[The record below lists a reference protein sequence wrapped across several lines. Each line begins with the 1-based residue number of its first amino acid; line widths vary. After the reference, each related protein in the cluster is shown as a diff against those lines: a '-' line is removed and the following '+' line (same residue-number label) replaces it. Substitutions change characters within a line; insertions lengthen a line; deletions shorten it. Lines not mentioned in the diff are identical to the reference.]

1 MKFDVFQGKKT
12 TTIILPDE
20 WDVTEVPISL
30 NKSLENPEDELL
42 KLLSAPE
49 DTPPLKD
56 LLKPGDQIAICVTDV
71 SRPSPDKIV
80 LPPLLQEIEKA
91 GIDKKNVTII
101 IGTGSHRDVTVAEM
115 NMRYGY
121 HITDNY
127 RIINHNSRDKN
138 YLTDLGAT
146 STGAP
151 IVVNSILTMVDHI
164 FNVGVID
171 LHQYAGYSGGA
182 KTIAVGCAGE
192 ETIQYTHSTPFL
204 EKSGTIPGK
213 IVGNTFQQTLW
224 EMVEPLPF
232 DFSINVIFDENG
244 RIMDIGA
251 GKPRSVFFSM
261 VEKARKIFE
270 FESNKQFDIAYLGV
284 PHPKDINL
292 YQASRAL
299 TYQTLVEQ
307 PALKKGALVNLLC
320 TCPEGMGQGMGEKR
334 FMEIMMKNSDPATV
348 IRTMS
353 GKPNLPGEQRAFM
366 LAKAMLS
373 YRLNVVGTTMPITDL
388 AAMGFTQEA
397 LLPRNMMNEKVN
409 AVVLRDGMKK
419 VLKFN
424 GQESDI
430 TYQMWEDEVQSEIEG
445 ADEFDIEEE
454 AKYDIE
460 DGTDPDF
467 DDNDES
473 QFDIDFD

>member
-12 TTIILPDE
+12 TTIILPDN

-42 KLLSAPE
+42 KLLNAPE
-49 DTPPLKD
+49 DCSPLKD
-56 LLKPGDQIAICVTDV
+56 MLKPGDQIAICVTDI

-80 LPPLLQEIEKA
+80 LPPLLNEIEKA

-101 IGTGSHRDVTVAEM
+101 IGTGSHRDVTVTEM

-164 FNVGVID
+164 FNIGVID

-213 IVGNTFQQTLW
+213 IVGNTFQKTLW
-224 EMVEPLPF
+224 EIVEPLPF
-232 DFSINVIFDENG
+232 DFSINVIFDEDG
-244 RIMDIGA
+244 RIMTIGA

-261 VEKARKIFE
+261 VEKAKQIFE
-270 FESNKQFDIAYLGV
+270 FESNKKFDIAYLGV

-299 TYQTLVEQ
+299 TYQTLLEE
-307 PALKKGALVNLLC
+307 PALRKGALVNLLC

-334 FMEIMMKNSDPATV
+334 FMEIMMKYSDPGAV
-348 IRTMS
+348 VRTMS
-353 GKPNLPGEQRAFM
+353 GKSNLPGEQRAFM
-366 LAKAMLS
+366 LAKAMMN
-373 YRLNVVGTTMPITDL
+373 YRLNVVGTNLPVTEL
-388 AAMGFTQEA
+388 SSMGFTQEA
-397 LLPRNMMNEKVN
+397 LLPQLMMSEKVN

-419 VLKFN
+419 VLKYN
-424 GQESDI
+424 GQALEIS
-430 TYQMWEDEVQSEIEG
+430 YQKW
-445 ADEFDIEEE
+445 EEE
-454 AKYDIE
+454 AQLELEDEEEFDLDDEAQFDI
-460 DGTDPDF
+460 DDKTDPDF
-467 DDNDES
+467 DDTDES
-473 QFDIDFD
+473 QFDINFD

>member
-12 TTIILPDE
+12 TTIILPDN
-20 WDVTEVPISL
+20 WDVTEVPLSL
-30 NKSLENPEDELL
+30 NKTLENPEDELL
-42 KLLSAPE
+42 KLLNAPE
-49 DTPPLKD
+49 DSPPLKD
-56 LLKPGDQIAICVTDV
+56 ILKPGDQIAICVTDI

-80 LPPLLQEIEKA
+80 LPPLLNEIEKA

-101 IGTGSHRDVTVAEM
+101 IGTGSHRDVTVTEM

-138 YLTDLGAT
+138 YLTDLGST
-146 STGAP
+146 TTGAP
-151 IVVNSILTMVDHI
+151 IVLNSILTMVDHI
-164 FNVGVID
+164 FNVGVMD

-192 ETIQYTHSTPFL
+192 ETIQFTHSTPFL

-213 IVGNTFQQTLW
+213 IIGNTFQQTLW
-224 EMVEPLPF
+224 EIVEPLPF
-232 DFSINVIFDENG
+232 DFSINVILDESN
-244 RIMDIGA
+244 RIVDMGV

-261 VEKARKIFE
+261 VERAKKIFE
-270 FESNKQFDIAYLGV
+270 FESEKQFEIAYLGV

-299 TYQTLVEQ
+299 TYQTLLES

-334 FMEIMMKNSDPATV
+334 FVERMMRHSDPEKV
-348 IRTMS
+348 INAMR
-353 GKPNLPGEQRAFM
+353 GNPNLPGEQRAFM
-366 LAKAMLS
+366 LARAMMD
-373 YRLNVVGTTMPITDL
+373 YRLNVVGSDIPPAELTS
-388 AAMGFTQEA
+388 MGFTQEA
-397 LLPRNMMNEKVN
+397 LLPQHMMGEKVS

-419 VLKFN
+419 VLKFS
-424 GQESDI
+424 GDMSVKSYRI
-430 TYQMWEDEVQSEIEG
+430 WEEEALSEIE
-445 ADEFDIEEE
+445 DQSEF
-454 AKYDIE
+454 
-460 DGTDPDF
+460 DF
-467 DDNDES
+467 DDETQFDIDDES
-473 QFDIDFD
+473 QFDIDESEFDIDFS